1 MCVQVYA
8 YIFKGF
14 CVVGARLNDF
24 PICSHHVH
32 WTANPTTKCSIFKH
46 ARLGPVWRVLVLYS
60 GPWFYCWCWNWAL
73 PLSFVTCLECLR
85 MVWDAWQKW
94 KARAKRAIKW
104 EKGYQEVIVKLWCW
118 ESWAIGVSKFT
129 ATVANRNWIC
139 LYYNSMLWEFW
150 LLQQMQQVR
159 HWNNVTNATN
169 ETPTR
174 HCLSA
179 TWAPAKTSD
188 ILEQLHQDID
198 TWYYHETLRNDRG
211 DTKNDDFWYT
221 CLPDFIANIKSSGT
235 MRDTQKNDDHFS
247 HVLSRM

>member
-1 MCVQVYA
+1 MRTALVKPAAENRKCVFASVRQCTHTF
-8 YIFKGF
+8 FKGF

-24 PICSHHVH
+24 PIRSHHVH

-85 MVWDAWQKW
+85 MVWVAWQKW

-104 EKGYQEVIVKLWCW
+104 EKGHQEVIVKLWCW

-129 ATVANRNWIC
+129 ATVASRNWIC

-150 LLQQMQQVR
+150 LLKQMQQVR

-179 TWAPAKTSD
+179 TCPFACLLTSR
-188 ILEQLHQDID
+188 LVV
-198 TWYYHETLRNDRG
+198 RSG
-211 DTKNDDFWYT
+211 STKLY
-221 CLPDFIANIKSSGT
+221 PG
-235 MRDTQKNDDHFS
+235 H
-247 HVLSRM
+247 